1 MIRSWESGSTLSSI
15 IMLNNKMENRYKDI
29 ISFPDRVN
37 SPKLSSK
44 IHLAHSIFK
53 KLLLMPPCKN
63 QGRNNRDRNLRYKG
77 LPS

>member
-1 MIRSWESGSTLSSI
+1 MIRSWESGSMLSSI

-44 IHLAHSIFK
+44 IHLAHSISH
-53 KLLLMPPCKN
+53 KLLPMPPRKN
-63 QGRNNRDRNLRYKG
+63 QGRSNQD
-77 LPS
+77 